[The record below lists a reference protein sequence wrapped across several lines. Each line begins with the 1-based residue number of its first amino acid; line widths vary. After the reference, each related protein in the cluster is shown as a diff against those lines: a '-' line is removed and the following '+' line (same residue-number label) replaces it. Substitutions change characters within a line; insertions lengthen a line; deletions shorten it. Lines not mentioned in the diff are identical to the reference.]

1 MKMQCEQISN
11 NHSKDKIKVFLG
23 YASPW
28 ILCGYHAS
36 QLDNKLIQQ
45 IKNEGTK

>member
-11 NHSKDKIKVFLG
+11 NHSNDKIKVFLG
-23 YASPW
+23 YALPW

-45 IKNEGTK
+45 LKNEGTK